1 MKKLV
6 SMILVGASVLSLCAC
21 GGGSSTPATTQAPAD
36 TTAAPADSKAEETTA
51 AAAQEPAASA
61 RATRSAASTNQRR
74 ELLYLCWFG

>member
-36 TTAAPADSKAEETTA
+36 TTAVPADSKAEETTT
-51 AAAQEPAASA
+51 AAAQEPLLH
-61 RATRSAASTNQRR
+61 QPFR
-74 ELLYLCWFG
+74 ELLHLRSFG